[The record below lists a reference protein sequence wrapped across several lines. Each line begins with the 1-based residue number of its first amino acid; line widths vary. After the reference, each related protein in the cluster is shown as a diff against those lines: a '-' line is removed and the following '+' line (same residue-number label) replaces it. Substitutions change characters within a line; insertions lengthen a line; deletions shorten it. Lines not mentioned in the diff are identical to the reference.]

1 MREQLR
7 LAVVQYGNA
16 PHRKTHTELQ
26 ADGYQQYQK
35 LCAPSHRTNV
45 LAPLR
50 AAGVMVHSFL
60 HSWVRS
66 DDHKLALLLRTE
78 ADPGAVLLLEPE
90 LPMETLCSI
99 MKSNLS
105 LPLSHC
111 GLIGALMSMERGL
124 RLALH
129 GNRSRMHLRRTQ
141 YYDWLLLRRL
151 DLVQYRKFDLAGLS
165 PSLFYLS
172 NDCDVTWV
180 GFVKGNGTFEMGS
193 AGMFTSAPL
202 SNINLSLPR
211 MSCLRT
217 VPHRQSHPATAG
229 ERLRVQGR
237 AQPQVS
243 TAANKMPVS
252 NSAGGDWFDRD
263 FWEVPDFNFL
273 SSPENMERVF
283 CGLLAHSGASRP
295 PQPASDYFKASHLGG
310 RIAPSAVRSRDLTLH
325 KLLAWRLT
333 EVGLEDRLARFQ
345 YHALDY
351 SLARA
356 GWLPHFSEKEA
367 ASLAEITY
375 GPGVNRSIFA
385 SPMLWAQVT
394 AAKRLELL
402 PQGPSQTSVDRWSR
416 CELGETFA
424 CILGQASQAIRYA
437 VHVVP
442 KQKWVEEWIHIGKN
456 LSAETTKSCHTPG
469 LGQGHRQR

>member
-1 MREQLR
+1 M
-7 LAVVQYGNA
+7 VQYGNG

-26 ADGYQQYQK
+26 ADGHWQYRA
-35 LCAPSHRTNV
+35 LCAPSHRINV

-50 AAGVMVHSFL
+50 AAGVLVHSFL
-60 HSWVRS
+60 HSWVS
-66 DDHKLALLLRTE
+66 GDDHALASLLRTE

-129 GNRSRMHLRRTQ
+129 ENRSRMHLRSTQ

-151 DLVQYRKFDLAGLS
+151 DVVQYRKFDLAGLS

-172 NDCDVTWV
+172 NDCDVAWV
-180 GFVKGNGTFEMGS
+180 GFVKENRTFEIGR
-193 AGMFTSAPL
+193 AAMFTSAPL
-202 SNINLSLPR
+202 NNINISLPR
-211 MSCLRT
+211 MSCLRA
-217 VPHRQSHPATAG
+217 VPHRQSRPATEG

-237 AQPQVS
+237 AQPQIS
-243 TAANKMPVS
+243 TAANKTPIS
-252 NSAGGDWFDRD
+252 NSFGAGDWFDRD
-263 FWEVPDFNFL
+263 FWEVPDFTFL
-273 SSPENMERVF
+273 SSPDNMERVF

-295 PQPASDYFKASHLGG
+295 PQPTADYFKTSHHGG
-310 RIAPSAVRSRDLTLH
+310 RIAPSAARARELTLH
-325 KLLAWRLT
+325 KLLAWRLAV
-333 EVGLEDRLARFQ
+333 VGLEDRIARFQ
-345 YHALDY
+345 YHSLDY

-367 ASLAEITY
+367 ASVAVNTL
-375 GPGVNRSIFA
+375 GPGVNQSTFA
-385 SPMLWAQVT
+385 SPMLWAHVT
-394 AAKRLELL
+394 SEQRLELL
-402 PQGPSQTSVDRWSR
+402 PNGPSQTSVDRWSR

-424 CILGQASQAIRYA
+424 CILGQASQTTRHAFHA
-437 VHVVP
+437 VP
-442 KQKWVEEWIHIGKN
+442 KQKWVEEWIHLARNSSKQTTMK
-456 LSAETTKSCHTPG
+456 LSHTPG
-469 LGQGHRQR
+469 SGRSDSVEE